1 MREIQSLAHRWEGQP
16 VISILEV
23 GSQVRVALILQ
34 AYMAMP
40 SDSADASMRADASL
54 CKDLLKE
61 WRQRTAPNFSAAQ
74 PEEISPLVKELR
86 RLTATNFSAA
96 QPEEI
101 STRPLR
107 AEQPDV
113 SHTRRWHSKLQAM
126 GLHIKPVAGHLVF
139 HHVPSKSILKETSQE
154 QVLRRHGAF
163 HHLHLGSETTKP
175 WGRFFMFDKH
185 FVEYNQAGMQAED
198 PNAHKWSASKLW
210 IDYTPYVSGRDW
222 ERALLL
228 RIQMDRLN
236 AEVMAFS
243 HKVCLL
249 KRAWFGIWL
258 DPSASAFPAEVQ
270 VAGVQSVF

>member
-61 WRQRTAPNFSAAQ
+61 WRQRTSTNFSAAQ

-86 RLTATNFSAA
+86 QRTATNFSAA
-96 QPEEI
+96 QPEET

-175 WGRFFMFDKH
+175 WGRFFMFSSH
-185 FVEYNQAGMQAED
+185 FLEYNQAGMQSED

-210 IDYTPYVSGRDW
+210 IDYTPYVSGKDW
-222 ERALLL
+222 QRALLH
-228 RIQMDRLN
+228 RTQMDRLN
-236 AEVMAFS
+236 FEVTAFS
-243 HKVCLL
+243 HKVSLL
-249 KRAWFGIWL
+249 QWRWCGVWPSSAVSVSPSRA
-258 DPSASAFPAEVQ
+258 
-270 VAGVQSVF
+270 